1 MSKFIIEG
9 GHPLNGTIKPSGNK
23 NEALPALFACLLT
36 EEPVT
41 LKNVPRIQDVLTSCE
56 ILRQLGAKVEWLD
69 EETLLIEA
77 KNLDYKKP
85 DPELCAHIRASILLL
100 GPLLA
105 RFKKVELPL
114 PGGDIIGAR
123 RIDSHLDSFID
134 LGAEIELTNI
144 INAKLRAFCAGE
156 IFLDEPSVTATE
168 NILLFSAISSGTT
181 TLHNAACEPHVA
193 GLCRMLNNM
202 GAKITGIGT
211 NQLTIE
217 GVSGLKKASHRIS
230 SDFMEIGSFLC
241 LASITQGQIEIT
253 DVNIKDLRFVLK
265 TLKKVGIKPEIKE
278 KSLIVSDQQELITE
292 GDATGRV
299 ATIYTGPWPAF
310 PTDLLSVSI
319 VAATQSKGTL
329 VFHEKMFESRLF
341 FTDKLMAMGANIV
354 LCDPHRVVV
363 TGPAKLKKTNMSSP
377 DVRAGMALLMAALV
391 ASGTS
396 EIHNIYQIDRGYY
409 QIEKK
414 LESLGAKIKRAKA

>member
-1 MSKFIIEG
+1 MAA
-9 GHPLNGTIKPSGNK
+9 SG
-23 NEALPALFACLLT
+23 C
-36 EEPVT
+36 
-41 LKNVPRIQDVLTSCE
+41 
-56 ILRQLGAKVEWLD
+56 AKQSV
-69 EETLLIEA
+69 
-77 KNLDYKKP
+77 
-85 DPELCAHIRASILLL
+85 ASIL
-100 GPLLA
+100 
-105 RFKKVELPL
+105 
-114 PGGDIIGAR
+114 
-123 RIDSHLDSFID
+123 
-134 LGAEIELTNI
+134 
-144 INAKLRAFCAGE
+144 KL
-156 IFLDEPSVTATE
+156 
-168 NILLFSAISSGTT
+168 
-181 TLHNAACEPHVA
+181 
-193 GLCRMLNNM
+193 
-202 GAKITGIGT
+202 
-211 NQLTIE
+211 
-217 GVSGLKKASHRIS
+217 
-230 SDFMEIGSFLC
+230 
-241 LASITQGQIEIT
+241 
-253 DVNIKDLRFVLK
+253 
-265 TLKKVGIKPEIKE
+265 PEIKE